1 MKPILNGQY
10 ANARQVRALQQEVV
24 ALRSAVESHANVL
37 ADLRQMLAPIPVD
50 VMVREEIMG
59 RGGDGTVRLV
69 SGI

>member
-10 ANARQVRALQQEVV
+10 SNARQVRALQQEVV

-69 SGI
+69 PGI